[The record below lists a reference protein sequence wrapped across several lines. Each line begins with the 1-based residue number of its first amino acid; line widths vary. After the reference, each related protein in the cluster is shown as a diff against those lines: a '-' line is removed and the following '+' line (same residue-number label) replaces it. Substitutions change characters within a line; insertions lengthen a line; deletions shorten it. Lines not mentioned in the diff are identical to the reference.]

1 MSALR
6 TRLRAAVAQRLVRGP
21 GPLQRLRAQ
30 GVAPLLGR
38 PPTLELYY
46 EAGDPHSHL
55 AAQCLPQL
63 ADRLRLPLVVRVVG
77 EPEAELYPEADKQR
91 GFALTDAARIA
102 PAYGLDFP
110 EAAVTPTQQARFEAA
125 RLLAGIAEP
134 RAFAEREAVVADALF
149 RGQPLPTG
157 ERLGEAETQ
166 RLLAANV
173 QRRVR
178 LGHYLPGMWQLAGD
192 WFWGVDRM
200 AHLEAALRAR
210 DALEGEAPLL
220 GFDAAKARLPSPP
233 QGEVPIEFFFSFRS
247 PYSYLAVEA
256 LREALPRLGAP
267 VAVRP
272 VLPMAMRG
280 MKVPARKRL
289 YIVRDVKRESERLGL
304 PFGRIADPIG
314 AGAERC
320 LSVFQLAEGV
330 EQQLDFLVS
339 ASRAVWA
346 EAIDVA
352 TDDGMRKVCE
362 RAGISWSQAAD
373 KLAAGMD
380 LEAAEINRSA
390 LFEAGL
396 WGVPSYRWGDF
407 STWGR
412 DRFWMIEALA
422 QPRI

>member
-6 TRLRAAVAQRLVRGP
+6 TRLRAAVAQRLVQGP
-21 GPLQRLRAQ
+21 GLLQRLRAR
-30 GVAPLLGR
+30 GLDPLLGR
-38 PPTLELYY
+38 PPALELYY
-46 EAGDPHSHL
+46 EPGDPHSHL

-63 ADRLRLPLVVRVVG
+63 AERLRLPLTVRVVG

-91 GFALTDAARIA
+91 GFALTDAERIA

-110 EAAVTPTQQARFEAA
+110 EGGVIPSQDARFEAA
-125 RLLAGIAEP
+125 RLLAGVAEP

-157 ERLGEAETQ
+157 ERMGEAETQ

-173 QRRVR
+173 QRRAR

-192 WFWGVDRM
+192 WFWGVDRV

-210 DALEGEAPLL
+210 DAVDGEAPLL
-220 GFDAAKARLPSPP
+220 GFHAAKARLPSPP
-233 QGEVPIEFFFSFRS
+233 AGDAPIEFFFSFRS
-247 PYSYLAVEA
+247 PYSYLAAEA
-256 LREALPRLGAP
+256 LREAWPRLGAP
-267 VAVRP
+267 LAVRP

-280 MKVPARKRL
+280 MKVPSRKRL
-289 YIVRDVKRESERLGL
+289 YIVRDVKREADRLGL

-320 LSVFQLAEGV
+320 LTVFQLAEGV
-330 EQQLDFLVS
+330 QQQLDFLVA
-339 ASRAVWA
+339 ASHAVWA
-346 EAIDVA
+346 EAVDVA
-352 TDDGMRKVCE
+352 TDEGLRQVCE
-362 RAGISWSQAAD
+362 RARISWPRAAD

-380 LEAAEINRSA
+380 LEAAESNRSA

-412 DRFWMIEALA
+412 DRFWMVEALA
-422 QPRI
+422 ERR

>member
-6 TRLRAAVAQRLVRGP
+6 TRLRAAVAQRLVQGP
-21 GPLQRLRAQ
+21 GPLQRLRAR
-30 GVAPLLGR
+30 GLDPLLGR

-46 EAGDPHSHL
+46 EPGDPHSHL
-55 AAQCLPQL
+55 AARCLPRL
-63 ADRLRLPLVVRVVG
+63 AERVRLPLTVRVVG
-77 EPEAELYPEADKQR
+77 EPEAALYPEADKQR
-91 GFALTDAARIA
+91 GFALRDAERIA
-102 PAYGLDFP
+102 LAYGLDFP
-110 EAAVTPTQQARFEAA
+110 EAATMPPPQACFEAA
-125 RLLAGIAEP
+125 RLLAGITEP

-166 RLLAANV
+166 RLLAANG
-173 QRRVR
+173 QRRAR

-200 AHLEAALRAR
+200 THLEAALRGH
-210 DALEGEAPLL
+210 DALEGDAPLL
-220 GFDAAKARLPSPP
+220 AFDAAKARLPSPP
-233 QGEVPIEFFFSFRS
+233 AMETSLEFFFSFRS
-247 PYSYLAVEA
+247 PYSYLAAEA
-256 LREALPRLGAP
+256 LREALATLPMPLQ
-267 VAVRP
+267 VRP

-280 MKVPARKRL
+280 MKVPSRKRL
-289 YIVRDVKRESERLGL
+289 YIVRDVKREADRLGL

-320 LSVFQLAEGV
+320 LTVFQLAKGV

-352 TDDGMRKVCE
+352 TDDGLRQVCE
-362 RAGISWSQAAD
+362 RAGMSWKRAAE

-380 LEAAEINRSA
+380 LDAAEANRSA

-396 WGVPSYRWGDF
+396 WGVPSYRWGAF

-422 QPRI
+422 RREV